1 MIADTKRRQVHPHN
15 WPSPRQRIVKQLPLT
30 PLPMRVLRIL
40 ALVLVVLSL
49 GLSNWPAW
57 NLAAGLAPGPVSA
70 GRTLAVLR
78 STRSASPSVHV
89 L

>member
-1 MIADTKRRQVHPHN
+1 
-15 WPSPRQRIVKQLPLT
+15 
-30 PLPMRVLRIL
+30 MRVHRIL
-40 ALVLVVLSL
+40 ALVLVVLSP

-70 GRTLAVLR
+70 GRTWAVLR
-78 STRSASPSVHV
+78 SSRSASPSVRV